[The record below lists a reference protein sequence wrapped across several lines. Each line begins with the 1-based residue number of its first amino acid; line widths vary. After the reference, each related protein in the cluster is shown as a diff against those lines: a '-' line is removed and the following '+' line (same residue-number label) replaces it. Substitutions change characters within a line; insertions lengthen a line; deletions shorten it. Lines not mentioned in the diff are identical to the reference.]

1 MSRKLGVA
9 GLQLKKD
16 PDNPSITYENFE
28 KTVRNTKTQFPW
40 VDLIFTGELLLQP
53 YGMKNWKDLAIYI
66 PGELT

>member
-16 PDNPSITYENFE
+16 PDNPSATFENFE
-28 KTVRNTKTQFPW
+28 RTVRNTKAQFPW
-40 VDLIFTGELLLQP
+40 VDLIFTGELFLQP
-53 YGMKNWKDLAIYI
+53 YGKTNWKDLAIKI